1 MCQKKAAPREPDV
14 HLSIVASI
22 LHKRLNCIRQD
33 AENLDSHPGRSP
45 RYDEVSRLI
54 SSLRNIDRAN
64 KVAIIRNALKQYVD
78 RVLDRNS
85 VQSLE
90 R

>member
-1 MCQKKAAPREPDV
+1 MCREKAEPREGHV
-14 HLSIVASI
+14 QLSIVADLS
-22 LHKRLNCIRQD
+22 HKRLTCIRRD
-33 AENLDSHPGRSP
+33 AEILESHPGRSP